1 MTCRVRLISAAGL
14 CACVVGV
21 MGVATAAK
29 AYDAEYVFGDSLSD
43 NGNAAEAGGVPYPN
57 PPSYHYAYTNGPVA
71 VADLAH
77 SLGLP
82 ALEPSLWFNGF
93 TDQHNLFPAGF
104 TPGTNYAFA
113 GATANLVGYTG
124 FPPANLPEQV
134 SAYTTHVSNIADK
147 SALYVIMIG
156 GNDVINAISSGFTD
170 AYLTTGVDSEI
181 AQITTLAGDGARNFL
196 IVNVPNVGLIPL
208 LSGNSAAATLAT
220 EYSQFYDAALQTQLN
235 ELALPAGTALNEF
248 NLYDYNEEILAHPL
262 KYGFTN
268 TTQACYSNTP
278 SSDASATG
286 CDASNIDSF
295 VYWDDVH
302 PTKPVQALWA
312 QGMQQAIPEASSWA
326 MLLMGFAGTAFMGLR
341 SARKGARRRERP
353 LSVSPSGPVGP
364 RSPSRSKAS
373 PR

>member
-21 MGVATAAK
+21 MGAATAAK

-43 NGNAAEAGGVPYPN
+43 NGNAAELGGAAYPD
-57 PPSYHYAYTNGPVA
+57 PPSYHDAYTNGPVA
-71 VADLAH
+71 VAVLAK

-82 ALEPSLWFNGF
+82 ALEPSLWANNF
-93 TDQHNLFPAGF
+93 TDEHNLFPPGF

-113 GATANLVGYTG
+113 GATANLNGYTG

-134 SAYTTHVSNIADK
+134 SAYTTHVSNNADS

-170 AYLTTGVDSEI
+170 TYLTTGVTSEV
-181 AQITTLAGDGARNFL
+181 AQITTLADDGARNFL

-208 LSGNSAAATLAT
+208 LSGNPAAATLAT
-220 EYSQFYDAALQTQLN
+220 DYSQFYDAALQTQLD

-248 NLYDYNEEILAHPL
+248 NLYDYNENILANPL

-268 TTQACYSNTP
+268 TTQACYSHTP

-286 CDASNIDSF
+286 CNTSNIDSF
-295 VYWDDVH
+295 IYWDDVH
-302 PTKPVQALWA
+302 PTAPVQALWA
-312 QGMQQAIPEASSWA
+312 QGMQQAIPEASTWA

-341 SARKGARRRERP
+341 SARKGQTA
-353 LSVSPSGPVGP
+353 
-364 RSPSRSKAS
+364 
-373 PR
+373 

>member
-14 CACVVGV
+14 CACVAGV
-21 MGVATAAK
+21 MGAATAAK

-71 VADLAH
+71 VADLAQ

-170 AYLTTGVDSEI
+170 AYLTTGVDLEI
-181 AQITTLAGDGARNFL
+181 AQITTLAGDGF
-196 IVNVPNVGLIPL
+196 
-208 LSGNSAAATLAT
+208 
-220 EYSQFYDAALQTQLN
+220 
-235 ELALPAGTALNEF
+235 ELP
-248 NLYDYNEEILAHPL
+248 D
-262 KYGFTN
+262 
-268 TTQACYSNTP
+268 
-278 SSDASATG
+278 
-286 CDASNIDSF
+286 
-295 VYWDDVH
+295 
-302 PTKPVQALWA
+302 
-312 QGMQQAIPEASSWA
+312 
-326 MLLMGFAGTAFMGLR
+326 
-341 SARKGARRRERP
+341 RERP
-353 LSVSPSGPVGP
+353 QRRAHSPPVGQFGGGDSRNRVQP
-364 RSPSRSKAS
+364 VLRHRAPDAARRSRPARRQHAQ
-373 PR
+373 